1 MITSHP
7 MDMTVNNGSNVTF
20 NCVSF
25 SYAPVTHIWLKNE
38 APLND
43 SMNIIISNEFN
54 DSDVGSDTYT
64 TTTIL
69 AILYVQSSDQG
80 MYVCNATNTGGIISS
95 NAATLSV
102 IGKLL

>member
-20 NCVSF
+20 NCASF
-25 SYAPVTHIWLKNE
+25 GYAPITHIWLKNG

-43 SMNIIISNEFN
+43 SVNIIISN
-54 DSDVGSDTYT
+54 DSDEGNDTYT
-64 TTTIL
+64 TTTVLTIL
-69 AILYVQSSDQG
+69 DVQSSDRG
-80 MYVCNATNTGGIISS
+80 MYVCNATNTGGIVSS